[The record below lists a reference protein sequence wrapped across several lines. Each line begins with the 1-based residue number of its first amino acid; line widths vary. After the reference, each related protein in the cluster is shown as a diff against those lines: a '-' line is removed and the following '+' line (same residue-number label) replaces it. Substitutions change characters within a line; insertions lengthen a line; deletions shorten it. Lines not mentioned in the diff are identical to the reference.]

1 MPRRVKTT
9 SAKIGNTAAK
19 RRVLSDVSTITAE
32 PTKSGDGYIIE
43 QNELAH
49 LMFDV
54 SGTNPVF
61 RVRYWLYSLIS
72 GKWHKGRQVVV
83 QTSDL
88 VTIEMQGMD
97 RIYLQV
103 ELTPAGTNPKLD
115 AWIALVRPV

>member
-9 SAKIGNTAAK
+9 SAKIGNTPAG
-19 RRVLSDVSTITAE
+19 RRVLSDVSDTTSS
-32 PTKSGDGYIIE
+32 PTLKGQGYQIE

-49 LMFDV
+49 LLFNV

-61 RVRYWLYSLIS
+61 RIRYWLYSIIS

-88 VTIEMQGMD
+88 VTLELQGMD
-97 RIYLQV
+97 RIFLQV
-103 ELTPAGTNPKLD
+103 EATPSGVNPKLD